1 MQENEDKSTLYFCF
15 GLLAVL
21 LIALLM
27 LFLLEKHKALA
38 YWQEKADKQAETLEQ
53 LDSEINELN
62 VQISELERTV
72 EFYESWQCLGE
83 FKITYYCPCE
93 KCSGIWGTS
102 IKEPCSDHKALPNH
116 TIAVDPDV
124 IPLGTEVLINGTVYV
139 AEDVGSAVNGNTIDI
154 FVESH
159 DEAVNNGV
167 DFMEVYVRK

>member
-1 MQENEDKSTLYFCF
+1 MQENEDESTLHFCF

-21 LIALLM
+21 LIVLLLM
-27 LFLLEKHKALA
+27 FLLEKHKALS
-38 YWQEKADKQAETLEQ
+38 YWQEKADKQAETL
-53 LDSEINELN
+53 NELDAEVQELN
-62 VQISELERTV
+62 IQISELERTV
-72 EFYESWQCLGE
+72 EFYESWEYIGE

-102 IKEPCSDHKALPNH
+102 IKAPCSDHKALPNH